1 MLSGRLGLEKSRV
14 PHTDR
19 HGLISLSRGHLR
31 VRAGTLVFGQDPD
44 GTFPEGE
51 YDIPA
56 QTISMVLLGPGSTVS
71 YDALRILSV
80 YGAGLA
86 AVGDDG
92 VRLYTAPPIGLPA
105 SALARRHA
113 ALWADPEAR
122 IRVARRMYAWRFGE
136 VLPHR
141 NLDVLLGME
150 GARVK
155 VMYQATAQRCG
166 VNWNGR
172 RYDRQSPGAADLPN
186 QAINHASAAV
196 EAAAA
201 IAVTATGSI
210 PALGFI
216 HEDPGQSF
224 ILDIADLFRAEITV
238 PCAFRAVRQEERQGV
253 GIERLTRK
261 EVGKTLREKKVIAE
275 MITKIKTIF
284 DEAGDD

>member
-1 MLSGRLGLEKSRV
+1 MLSGRLGLDRSRV

-44 GTFPEGE
+44 GVFPEGE
-51 YDIPA
+51 YDIPV

-71 YDALRILSV
+71 HDALRILSV

-92 VRLYTAPPIGLPA
+92 VRLYTAPPVGLPA

-113 ALWADPEAR
+113 TLWADPEAR
-122 IRVARRMYAWRFGE
+122 IKVARRMYAWRFGE

-141 NLDVLLGME
+141 RLDVLRGME

-172 RYDRQSPGAADLPN
+172 RYDRQTPGAADLPN

-275 MITKIKTIF
+275 MITKIKSIF
-284 DEAGDD
+284 DEDGPD